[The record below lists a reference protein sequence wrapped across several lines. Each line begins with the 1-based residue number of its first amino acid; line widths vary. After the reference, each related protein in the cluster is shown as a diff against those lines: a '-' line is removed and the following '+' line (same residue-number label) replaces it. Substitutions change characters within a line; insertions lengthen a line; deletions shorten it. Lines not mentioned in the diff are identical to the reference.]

1 MVPRC
6 YPSSYATA
14 NGKTR
19 MVVEIIVDTTGLVR
33 WKDYIPVQ
41 DTSPYVANSYNND
54 GAIELDVLGST
65 AGLQAGK
72 DYIKVY
78 ADAAATKA
86 WQVSS
91 DGYIPV
97 SIPS

>member
-1 MVPRC
+1 MVPQTF
-6 YPSSYATA
+6 PSSYVTA

-19 MVVEIIVDTTGLVR
+19 MVVESLASVTGLVR
-33 WKDYIPVQ
+33 WKDYIPVK
-41 DTSPYVANSYNND
+41 DTSPYTANSYNND
-54 GAIELDVLGST
+54 GAMELEILADTTGKV
-65 AGLQAGK
+65 AGK
-72 DYIKVY
+72 DYIKIYV
-78 ADAAATKA
+78 DSAATKA